1 MKTAYFG
8 MDALADCLEVLL
20 QGGHEVIKIFT
31 TEGDAYDRTERI
43 CSLARERG
51 IPLQKTRVSEQDTDA
66 LREAGAE
73 LTVTAGYP
81 WKIPVTD
88 AFMQVNLHPALLPEG
103 RGPWPMP
110 TAILRGRPSGVTLHK
125 LSGKLDEGDIILQKE
140 IPLAEGETLLTLGEK
155 IRAEAVRLLENFLRE
170 PKKYWAEARPQGAG
184 DYWPEPGDPERTL
197 REGEETCV
205 RSLKLRA
212 FAGYG
217 CLVYENGVPWVT
229 DEEGRKKELY
239 FRELRLSDRQ
249 EMERTRRKYA
259 PALSDY
265 TFALL
270 WCWRRQLGLS
280 VCVGEDF
287 FAVKGKGY
295 CFFPV
300 CSSGKAAYFLR
311 ELYKN
316 GDAILRFCDERAKEI
331 ALREFPLSVC
341 GLSEDDCDY
350 LIENDKLHDLP
361 GGALLRRR
369 NDLHHYM
376 NLDPSPCAE
385 PITRQ
390 NVAEAAALSERCRL
404 AGCADGE
411 AEREAFR
418 NFFELGLKGVLVRRG
433 DVVGFAIGSEKDEN
447 TLQGHFSKCTEKV
460 RGASLFTVRSC
471 SDAVAE
477 RYRYTNLEDDMGEAG
492 LRTFK
497 RSLKAQ
503 IIPSYTIELRQ

>member
-8 MDALADCLEVLL
+8 IDALADCLEVLL

-31 TEGDAYDRTERI
+31 TEGDAYDHTEKI
-43 CSLARERG
+43 CTFARKHG
-51 IPLQKTRVSEQDTDA
+51 IPLQQTCVTKQDIDA
-66 LREAGAE
+66 LLQAGAE

-88 AFMQVNLHPALLPEG
+88 AFMQVNLHPAYLPEG

-110 TAILRGRPSGVTLHK
+110 VAILRGRPSGVTLHK
-125 LSGKLDEGDIILQKE
+125 LSEKLDEGDILLQTQ
-140 IPLAEGETLLTLGEK
+140 IPLAAGETLLTLEEK
-155 IRAEAVRLLENFLRE
+155 IAEEAIRLLREFLRA
-170 PKKYWAEARPQGAG
+170 PRDYWAAARPQGKG
-184 DYWPEPGDPERTL
+184 EYWQEPGDSDRTL

-229 DEEGRKKELY
+229 DEKGRKKQLY

-249 EMERTRRKYA
+249 EMEQTRRKYA

-270 WCWRRQLGLS
+270 WCWRRQMRLS
-280 VCVGEDF
+280 FCIGEDF
-287 FAVKGKGY
+287 FAVKGQGY

-300 CSSGKAAYFLR
+300 CSPDKAAYFLR
-311 ELYKN
+311 EMYKN
-316 GDAILRFCDERAKEI
+316 GDTYLRFCDERAKEI
-331 ALREFPLSVC
+331 ALREFPASECRLC
-341 GLSEDDCDY
+341 EDDCDY
-350 LIENDKLHDLP
+350 LIGNDRLHDLA

-376 NLDPSPCAE
+376 NLEPAPRAE
-385 PITRQ
+385 PITPQ
-390 NVAEAAALSERCRL
+390 NLAEAAALSGRCRL
-404 AGCADGE
+404 AGSADGD

-418 NFFELGLKGVLVRRG
+418 RFFKLGLKGVLVRRG
-433 DVVGFAIGSEKDEN
+433 EAVGFAVCSEKDEN
-447 TLQGHFSKCTEKV
+447 TIQGHFSKCTERV
-460 RGASLFTVRSC
+460 RGASLFVIRSC
-471 SDAVAE
+471 SDALAD
-477 RYRYTNLEDDMGEAG
+477 RYKYTNLEDDMGEIG

-503 IIPSYTIELRQ
+503 TVASYTIRLRR